1 MWLHLQ
7 LLPFLGESHSMQ
19 RQPHCFCQV
28 IWWFGTIDAAS
39 YAGYSRCRCGHL
51 RLYDTS
57 LVIWN
62 RQWVWTGWN
71 VARIGMRLQMGER
84 KTGEAKA
91 YARSHRT
98 RAVKHPW
105 RQRWEH
111 KQDYKK
117 RMWPDTK
124 ELLIKFVII
133 GEFLDL
139 DITNTT
145 WTRRK
150 TFFVL
155 DCKIIITKKERR

>member
-39 YAGYSRCRCGHL
+39 YAGYSWCRCGHL

-91 YARSHRT
+91 HARSHR
-98 RAVKHPW
+98 
-105 RQRWEH
+105 
-111 KQDYKK
+111 
-117 RMWPDTK
+117 K
-124 ELLIKFVII
+124 EQSNILEAKD
-133 GEFLDL
+133 ES
-139 DITNTT
+139 TS
-145 WTRRK
+145 K
-150 TFFVL
+150 T
-155 DCKIIITKKERR
+155 TKKGCDQTQKGCSSKLLLLENSWIWTLPIPLEREGKPSSY